1 HRYETARHK
10 MYEFMKDQIKLGR
23 QIYMVYPIITESEV
37 LDYRNLEDGFKMLR
51 EQFPEPEYKVGMV
64 HGRLKNDLR
73 DVQMKLFAEGK
84 TNILVATTVIEVG
97 VDIPNATLMVIES
110 AERFGLSQLHQ
121 LRGRVGRGA
130 EESFCILMTDYE
142 LSADAR
148 TRMGTMV
155 RTTDGFEIAETDL
168 RLRGA
173 GDMAGTQQS
182 GILDF
187 RIADISKDA
196 QLLQYTRGI
205 AEELLQT
212 DSELTKLENVSILF
226 ELNRIKRA
234 KPYWGRIS

>member
-1 HRYETARHK
+1 
-10 MYEFMKDQIKLGR
+10 
-23 QIYMVYPIITESEV
+23 
-37 LDYRNLEDGFKMLR
+37 
-51 EQFPEPEYKVGMV
+51 MV
-64 HGRLKNDLR
+64 HGRLKPKLKEE
-73 DVQMKLFAEGK
+73 QMKQFADGK

-97 VDIPNATLMVIES
+97 VDVPNASLMVIES

-130 EESFCILMTDYE
+130 DESFCILMTGNE
-142 LSADAR
+142 LSGNAR
-148 TRMGTMV
+148 TRMETMV

-187 RIADISKDA
+187 RIADIVKDA

-205 AEELLQT
+205 AEELLKT
-212 DSELTKLENVSILF
+212 DPELTRPENVPIF
-226 ELNRIKRA
+226 AELNRIKKE